1 MYAFPSV
8 PHKRW
13 ACALH
18 ACAVLFAE
26 QCILEIV
33 PDQKVWSLYFLALH
47 TFTQVFHGGHSSVP
61 PHLPT
66 PSLWAQ
72 RCIPRAQTDGPLAAA
87 AVNALCTCA
96 FWDKGHRQGGTCS
109 YTSSSHPRGLW
120 ECLCVCV
127 CGVSTPRARQP
138 PSAVLAERWDVFISY
153 VEKPFMSFSI
163 NHFLKVTI

>member
-1 MYAFPSV
+1 M

-18 ACAVLFAE
+18 SSAVLFAE
-26 QCILEIV
+26 QYILEIV
-33 PDQKVWSLYFLALH
+33 PDQKMWSLYFLAFL

-61 PHLPT
+61 SYLPT

-96 FWDKGHRQGGTCS
+96 FWDRGHRQGGTCS
-109 YTSSSHPRGLW
+109 YTSSSHPGGHW
-120 ECLCVCV
+120 ECLCVSAASAPHVLGNLLVLCR
-127 CGVSTPRARQP
+127 PRGGM
-138 PSAVLAERWDVFISY
+138 SSFHML
-153 VEKPFMSFSI
+153 KNHLCPF
-163 NHFLKVTI
+163 L